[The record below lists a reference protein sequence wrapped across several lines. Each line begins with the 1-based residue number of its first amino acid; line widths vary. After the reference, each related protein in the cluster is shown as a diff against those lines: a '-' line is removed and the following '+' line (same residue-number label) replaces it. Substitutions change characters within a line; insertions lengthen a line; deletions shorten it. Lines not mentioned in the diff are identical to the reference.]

1 MGGTPL
7 RNSLIGVLLS
17 GFLFFGQYFDSNLTD
32 LEYRPVKYRAGIH
45 LDIKTFDKGPV
56 LFFEDETLIDS
67 MVGDT
72 NFHPVQINYKIGL
85 SQRLGDFEAIIM
97 NECRHP
103 VDGYSN
109 GAKGQGYGLIE
120 LRYHFK

>member
-1 MGGTPL
+1 MVA
-7 RNSLIGVLLS
+7 ILLS

-45 LDIKTFDKGPV
+45 LDMKTFDKGPI
-56 LFFEDETLIDS
+56 LFMEDETLIE
-67 MVGDT
+67 GYEEG
-72 NFHPVQINYKIGL
+72 NLKPVQINYKIGL

-97 NECRHP
+97 NECKHMIDTTYGR
-103 VDGYSN
+103 
-109 GAKGQGYGLIE
+109 KIGQDYKLIE